1 MHGRHVVAEIELIGP
16 QLFVDHAPDRGR
28 LFAASVRAFAGWH
41 NPPYHHRPKNLADD
55 PIV

>member
-41 NPPYHHRPKNLADD
+41 NPPHHHRPKNLADD